1 MYEMKKTKIS
11 VVVAIFTAA
20 MVITSVFAVLAFGI
34 VGVSASG
41 PTEGFDTG
49 LGSYPTI
56 PGTHN
61 GTITPSQTITVST
74 LYTYPSPGTGGHAE
88 SIEIYENGVLI
99 ASGTWNGYRG
109 DWRNITVHNVT
120 GVPYVTLLTDHKYNY
135 TVRTGSYPQIIHFDL
150 LPTTGGVITC
160 TDFTNTDGKIDNDC
174 ISAIRLDSSASGGGG
189 DSTDNDTTPPLV
201 TSPSANPP
209 TIPNDGTSSSFLSV
223 NVTDDSAVDIVT
235 IDLSPISGPA
245 E

>member
-11 VVVAIFTAA
+11 IVVAIFTAA
-20 MVITSVFAVLAFGI
+20 MVITSVLVLAFGT
-34 VGVSASG
+34 VGLSASG

-61 GTITPSQTITVST
+61 GTITPSQTITMGT

-109 DWRNITVHNVT
+109 DWRNITVHNVI
-120 GVPYVTLLTDHKYNY
+120 GVPYVTLLTGHKYNY
-135 TVRTGSYPQIIHFDL
+135 TIRTGSYPQIIHFDL

-160 TDFTNTDGKIDNDC
+160 TDFTDTDGEIDNDW
-174 ISAIRLDSSASGGGG
+174 ISAIRLDISASGGGG
-189 DSTDNDTTPPLV
+189 AVPIMIQPRHWLLLRLQIPLHFLMMV
-201 TSPSANPP
+201 LLLPS
-209 TIPNDGTSSSFLSV
+209 
-223 NVTDDSAVDIVT
+223 
-235 IDLSPISGPA
+235 
-245 E
+245 